1 MLQLRNWWTSSSIGG
16 RISGLLRTIAA
27 IAVIGIG
34 AWLLVKG
41 TPRALAYFQND
52 SKDSVT
58 TPVEVADT
66 ATQVDSTPAIVL
78 KPARKDCDVSDST
91 QTFCSS
97 DPQTI
102 EVLQSGELRLA
113 NTGEVRICSRKPI
126 ASITYTV
133 VPNYMLTFTSSL
145 DIENPRCDKFVVT
158 KAGQ

>member
-97 DPQTI
+97 DPQI
-102 EVLQSGELRLA
+102 VSISDKGELHLKD
-113 NTGEVRICSRKPI
+113 TGTVRICSRKPI